1 MLTLD
6 QVQKLEQKV
15 EKAVSLIKA
24 LQHEKEDLENRLSR
38 SLSRISELE
47 GVINSFKQDQNRIE
61 EGILSALSRLSEF
74 EDAAVA
80 GGIPSEKVPAHTQ
93 EPARKE
99 EPVQQE
105 QEPVLET
112 GVDLDFED
120 SQEEGQPALDFPTRE
135 KEDGDFEGQLEIF

>member
-24 LQHEKEDLENRLSR
+24 LQRDKEDLENKLSR
-38 SLSRISELE
+38 SISRISELE

-80 GGIPSEKVPAHTQ
+80 GGIPSEKTISPDTGITQ
-93 EPARKE
+93 DSGPGE
-99 EPVQQE
+99 QD

-120 SQEEGQPALDFPTRE
+120 SLEEEQPEPGFSPRE
-135 KEDGDFEGQLEIF
+135 KKDSGFEGQLEIF

>member
-6 QVQKLEQKV
+6 QVQKLEQRV
-15 EKAVSLIKA
+15 EKAVSLIKV
-24 LQHEKEDLENRLSR
+24 LQKDKEDLENKLSM
-38 SLSRISELE
+38 SASRISELE

-80 GGIPSEKVPAHTQ
+80 GGIPSEKILSQTPESTTPA
-93 EPARKE
+93 EPAR
-99 EPVQQE
+99 QE

-120 SQEEGQPALDFPTRE
+120 SGEEEQPDLGFSSSE
-135 KEDGDFEGQLEIF
+135 KEDGQLEIF

>member
-24 LQHEKEDLENRLSR
+24 LQRDKEDLENKLSR
-38 SLSRISELE
+38 SISRISELE

-120 SQEEGQPALDFPTRE
+120 SLEEEQPEPGFSPQEKKDSG
-135 KEDGDFEGQLEIF
+135 FEGQLEIF

>member
-15 EKAVSLIKA
+15 EKAVSLIKE
-24 LQHEKEDLENRLSR
+24 LQREKTDLENKLSQ
-38 SLSRISELE
+38 SLGKISELE
-47 GVINSFKQDQNRIE
+47 GVINSFRQDQNRIE

-80 GGIPSEKVPAHTQ
+80 GRNPSEPDAGRVPEFPHTIDNNQ
-93 EPARKE
+93 ENP
-99 EPVQQE
+99 
-105 QEPVLET
+105 EPVLET

-120 SQEEGQPALDFPTRE
+120 T
-135 KEDGDFEGQLEIF
+135 GDDNSGSFTDNSSENQLEIF

>member
-24 LQHEKEDLENRLSR
+24 LQRDKEDLENKLSR
-38 SLSRISELE
+38 SISRISELE

-105 QEPVLET
+105 QEPILET

-120 SQEEGQPALDFPTRE
+120 SLEEEQPEPGFSPQEKKDSG
-135 KEDGDFEGQLEIF
+135 FEGQLEIF